1 MERKRRKNVNADGYK
16 SEGKTKRTPVQDVQ
30 GAFCRTRMSE
40 KRLKLFTKKH
50 NGGISQA
57 GQRETAVFLGFKSVN
72 LVK

>member
-1 MERKRRKNVNADGYK
+1 MQTNIIESVKLKERLYK
-16 SEGKTKRTPVQDVQ
+16 DVQ

-40 KRLKLFTKKH
+40 KHLKLFTKKQ